1 MFAITAIA
9 QQDGAVN
16 HGGYRMRLNPFD
28 TSKIDVGT
36 TSGGLPGGKAGG
48 LGCGTIILAA
58 IGYFV
63 FGLDPMQTAATVILF
78 AFQRFTR
85 FRLIIWRLALK
96 RCSKMHGVCAPG

>member
-1 MFAITAIA
+1 
-9 QQDGAVN
+9 
-16 HGGYRMRLNPFD
+16 MRLNPFD

-63 FGLDPMQTAATVILF
+63 FGLDPMQTAATVEGIQQS
-78 AFQRFTR
+78 APQQ
-85 FRLIIWRLALK
+85 
-96 RCSKMHGVCAPG
+96 APGSEDEQAVCTSND